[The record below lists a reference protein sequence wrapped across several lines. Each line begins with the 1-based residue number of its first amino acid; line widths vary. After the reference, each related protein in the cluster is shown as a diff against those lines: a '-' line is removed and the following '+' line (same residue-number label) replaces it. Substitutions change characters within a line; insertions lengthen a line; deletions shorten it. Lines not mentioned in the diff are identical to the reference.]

1 MFSSAYHRCR
11 WVTAE
16 SRIHMI
22 EAQPHSSST
31 PRVAAFDR
39 WIRGRFIDLNTELED
54 IYAEQENR

>member
-1 MFSSAYHRCR
+1 
-11 WVTAE
+11 
-16 SRIHMI
+16 MI